1 MTHPSPNFLVIM
13 TDQHCYDQLACHGN
27 TVVKTP
33 HIDKLFA
40 RGTSLNGMHTA
51 TPMCMPNRQAFL
63 TMRMNSV
70 NGSHSNG
77 VALDLDSNTF
87 PELLR
92 AAGYRTALIG
102 KSHLQNM
109 TEVPPFQTKTEPPE
123 GKTAPPD
130 ALRNAD
136 KSDGKYDSSA
146 YKQERPQ
153 QWKDASFEPKTP
165 YYGFDDL
172 ILASHHF
179 EVAGFH
185 HRRQLDAIDPAIAQQ
200 AGRQHA
206 LKQSE
211 HNPQTFATAIP
222 PEHYSTRFIGDAT
235 MSWLEQHTQSEAE
248 APFFAWCSITDPH
261 APWTPPEKY
270 YDLYDPEDVILP
282 DSFYESPR
290 TQTPL
295 LNAVFQN
302 EQEGTRKPRMPFMAD
317 EAEARRIIATTY
329 GMITYIDEVVG
340 ELMAKLEALGL
351 AENTV
356 VIFTSDHG
364 DYMGQHG
371 LFLKGPAHYQSLV
384 KVPFIWC
391 DPLPQYNRGQVDA
404 LASFIDIGRT
414 ILDRADLWPYHGAQ
428 GRSLLPFLAGQTE
441 THRPHV
447 LVETVTFSPQFEL
460 PIWSTVRT
468 LVTDRYRLTIYTHLE
483 KGELY
488 DLASDPQE
496 IVNLWDSPDHEPIKS
511 KLLFELVREMASLTD
526 IARLPARLA

>member
-1 MTHPSPNFLVIM
+1 MFPKPNFLVIM

-27 TVVKTP
+27 KVVKTP
-33 HIDKLFA
+33 NIDKLFS
-40 RGTSLNGMHTA
+40 RGTSINGMYTA

-109 TEVPPFQTKTEPPE
+109 TEGPPFQTAEVAPD

-130 ALRNAD
+130 ALKNAD
-136 KSDGKYDSSA
+136 KSALKYHTAA

-153 QWKDASFEPKTP
+153 QWQETTFEPDTP

-185 HRRQLDAIDPAIAQQ
+185 HKRHLDSLDPAIAQR
-200 AGRQHA
+200 AGRENA
-206 LKQSE
+206 VKSSP
-211 HNPQTFATAIP
+211 HNPITFASAIT
-222 PEHYSTRFIGDAT
+222 PENYSTRFIGDETAN
-235 MSWLEQHTQSEAE
+235 WLEQHSQARAE
-248 APFFAWCSITDPH
+248 TPFFLWCSITDPH
-261 APWTPPEKY
+261 TPWTPPETY

-290 TQTPL
+290 TQTTL
-295 LNAVFQN
+295 LNAVYEN
-302 EQEGTRKPRMPFMAD
+302 ERSGKRKPRLPFMTN
-317 EAEARRIIATTY
+317 EAEARRIIATAY
-329 GMITYIDEVVG
+329 GMITFIDEVVG
-340 ELMAKLEALGL
+340 DLIAKLEETGQAD
-351 AENTV
+351 NTV
-356 VIFTSDHG
+356 IIFTSDHG

-371 LFLKGPAHYQSLV
+371 LFLKGPAHYQSLI
-384 KVPFIWC
+384 KVPLIWC
-391 DPLPQYNRGQVDA
+391 DPLPQYNRGAVNT
-404 LASFIDIGRT
+404 LASYIDIGRT

-428 GRSLLPFLAGQTE
+428 GRSLLPLLAGE
-441 THRPHV
+441 INTHRQRV
-447 LVETVTFSPQFEL
+447 LVETISFSPQFEL
-460 PIWSTVRT
+460 PIWATVRT
-468 LVTDRYRLTIYTHLE
+468 LVTDRYRLTIYTHQDE
-483 KGELY
+483 GELY
-488 DLASDPQE
+488 DLAADPEE
-496 IVNLWDSPDHEPIKS
+496 IVNLWHAADHASIKS
-511 KLLFELVREMASLTD
+511 DLLFQLAQEMASLTD
-526 IARLPARLA
+526 TARLPARLA